1 MTQHFTHI
9 DISKLKS
16 ETNEAYLLSA
26 ADVIGSIV
34 CIRAPRRDALTE
46 RRADREAVRRRAR
59 NKMIALIR
67 LGGSVLKERLEKGPG
82 SDFGEVESLPS
93 SSEEPTTA
101 SFREKL
107 LKLQP
112 ISETST
118 WKFIKRKLILI
129 STKWKGANNEPPPPF
144 TTTES
149 LWSFTGCFITLL
161 MLLNFSDAMMKVT
174 GYSLVTGPFGALMT
188 LQYCLT
194 AAP

>member
-1 MTQHFTHI
+1 MKQYTLQ
-9 DISKLKS
+9 DITKLKS
-16 ETNEAYLLSA
+16 ETNESYLLSA

-82 SDFGEVESLPS
+82 SDEGGIESLP
-93 SSEEPTTA
+93 SEEPTTA

-107 LKLQP
+107 QLQP
-112 ISETST
+112 ITETST

-144 TTTES
+144 TTAES

-161 MLLNFSDAMMKVT
+161 MLLNFSDAMMKAT
-174 GYSLVTGPFGALMT
+174 GYNLVAGPFGALMT